1 MQLCLHQ
8 VSHSESYR
16 RGTQEDPAMT
26 CRLWPCTAI
35 GTVFAEWHEVHVG
48 VPIAGCLGDQHAALL
63 GQRCKPQQAKNTYGT
78 GCFLLLNTG
87 KHWFLLCSYQHLAAA

>member
-1 MQLCLHQ
+1 MTEENSVDTAYLNADHAFTQALHTQLPLALYIATTKDCCYM
-8 VSHSESYR
+8 V
-16 RGTQEDPAMT
+16 
-26 CRLWPCTAI
+26 W
-35 GTVFAEWHEVHVG
+35 VHVG

-87 KHWFLLCSYQHLAAA
+87 KQPIALL

>member
-1 MQLCLHQ
+1 M
-8 VSHSESYR
+8 
-16 RGTQEDPAMT
+16 
-26 CRLWPCTAI
+26 
-35 GTVFAEWHEVHVG
+35 HVG

-87 KHWFLLCSYQHLAAA
+87 QHLAHSAITTAWQAAS